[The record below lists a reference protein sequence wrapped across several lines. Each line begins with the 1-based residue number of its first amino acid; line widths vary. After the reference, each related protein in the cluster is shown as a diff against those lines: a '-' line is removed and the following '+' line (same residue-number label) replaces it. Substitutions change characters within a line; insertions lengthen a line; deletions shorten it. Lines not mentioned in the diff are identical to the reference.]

1 MKLLKSRF
9 AQKFA
14 RKGKG
19 FILVLILLSAGLLLG
34 VFSYGRISAKIA
46 LDEEASKL
54 RAETSFVLQRGDS
67 GVWKEMHDTFT
78 SNTENCPVSVAIP
91 EDKSSVVLVIT
102 ADGKLFRSLDYGR
115 HFSQVADP
123 GYGNLTPAGGTQR
136 CKVACG
142 TSGVVYLFA
151 KNDDSSTIGL
161 SEDYGKTFRFKKLD
175 FAVSDV
181 FTLSA
186 SKDTVYFTFPERVY
200 FSKKQSSM
208 SEGCSG
214 FDFAKGVFVKVS
226 GFYPG
231 NYWASA
237 DITPVHAYGS
247 SLYFSFANNEGVI
260 YRTSASEDAS
270 GVKFYGGF
278 NSPLV
283 QTFSKVRDFCVEDNG
298 QMIIA
303 TDCGIFSV
311 DVSDDAKQGKVESV
325 NKVLAGSKL
334 LEVTKNISIKPDKL
348 AYDKERKTVFMSTES
363 NGLFAGLHYK
373 GTLYW
378 VAVPVF
384 GNVNLYSAENADWA
398 RNPLSVKNR
407 FLLSPFFQESPPL
420 SIYDFA
426 ISHSPYRIYLATNY
440 GLAVLKLKEFH

>member
-1 MKLLKSRF
+1 MLLSEDTN
-9 AQKFA
+9 
-14 RKGKG
+14 G
-19 FILVLILLSAGLLLG
+19 FKTTNFLIIILLSAGFLLG
-34 VFSYGRISAKIA
+34 VFSYGKINAKIA
-46 LDEEASKL
+46 LDEEASKIG
-54 RAETSFVLQRGDS
+54 AETSFVLQREDS
-67 GVWKEMHDTFT
+67 GVWKEVHDTFT
-78 SNTENCPVSVAIP
+78 SSTENCPVSVAIP
-91 EDKSSVVLVIT
+91 EDKNSVVLVIT

-237 DITPVHAYGS
+237 DIAPVHAYGS
-247 SLYFSFANNEGVI
+247 SLYFSFANDEGVI

-298 QMIIA
+298 QTIIA

-311 DVSDDAKQGKVESV
+311 DVSDDAKHGKVESI

-384 GNVNLYSAENADWA
+384 GNVNLYSAENTDWA

-440 GLAVLKLKEFH
+440 GLAVLKLKEFR